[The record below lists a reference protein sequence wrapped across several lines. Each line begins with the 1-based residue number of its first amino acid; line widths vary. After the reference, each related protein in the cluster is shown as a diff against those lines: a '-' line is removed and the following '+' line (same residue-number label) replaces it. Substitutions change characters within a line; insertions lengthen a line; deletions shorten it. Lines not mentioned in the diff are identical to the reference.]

1 MTAIT
6 TRNLRI
12 NSAEQLLESV
22 SEPAATYLYVAYG
35 KNTPW
40 ANDSLPNTAVDTTSD
55 RDDVWRNIIGG
66 KRVTGNDITLAIKRV
81 NWTTNTVYQAY
92 DDTSSTLYDANTQF
106 YVMTD
111 DYNIYKCLY
120 NNNSANSTVKP
131 TYVQA
136 SFSSTEADGYI
147 WKYMYTLNTRD
158 RQKFLTNEW
167 IPVRTLTIDDA
178 SQQYA
183 VEQAAVDGAIDVIL
197 VTNGGS
203 NYTNTSNVTVTISGD
218 GSDAT
223 AVAYVNTIS
232 NTIANVVVTTRGT
245 GYTTANVT
253 VSGGGGSNA
262 SLRAIIGPQ
271 GGHGKDPVYE
281 LGGSNIL
288 MSVRI
293 DGDEDG
299 ALIANN
305 DYRQVSII
313 KDPLIYNS
321 SNAFTNTVFSQ
332 TLTLAIAG
340 SGPDYVSDEYVY
352 QGASLASA
360 TFSAR
365 VLSWNTST
373 NIMKVTEYTGTPTT
387 TTLNGQVSGAN
398 RFITSISNPNL
409 KNRSGQVIY
418 IDNITPVTRVD
429 DQAEIMKIVI
439 KY

>member
-22 SEPAATYLYVAYG
+22 SEPAATYMYIAYG
-35 KNTPW
+35 KNSPW

-55 RDDVWRNIIGG
+55 RDDVWRNMIGG
-66 KRVTGNDITLAIKRV
+66 KRITGNDITLAIRRI
-81 NWTTNTVYQAY
+81 NWTSNTTYQIY
-92 DDTSSTLYDANTQF
+92 DDTSSTLYDANNQF
-106 YVMTD
+106 YVITD
-111 DYNIYKCLY
+111 EFNVYKCLF

-136 SFSSTEADGYI
+136 SFSSTEADGYV

-158 RQKFLTNEW
+158 KQKFLTNDW
-167 IPVRTLTIDDA
+167 IPVRTLSLNDG

-183 VEQAAVDGAIDVIL
+183 VQQAAVDGAIDIII

-203 NYTNTSNVTVTISGD
+203 NYTNSSNVVVTITGD
-218 GSDAT
+218 GSNAS
-223 AVAYVNTIS
+223 AIAYVNTVS
-232 NTIANVVVTTRGT
+232 NTIANVVVTNRGL
-245 GYTTANVT
+245 GYTTAT
-253 VSGGGGSNA
+253 AKVSGGGGSDA
-262 SLRAIIGPQ
+262 ALRVIIGPQ
-271 GGHGKDPVYE
+271 GGHGKNPIYE

-288 MSVRI
+288 TSVRI
-293 DGDEDG
+293 DGDEGG

-313 KDPLIYNS
+313 KDPLIFNS
-321 SNAFTNTVFSQ
+321 STPFTNTVFSQ

-340 SGPDYVSDEYVY
+340 AGPDYISDEYVY
-352 QGASLASA
+352 QGASLESSS
-360 TFSAR
+360 FSAR
-365 VLSWNTST
+365 VLSWNSTT
-373 NIMKVTEYTGTPTT
+373 NIMKVTEYTGTPTS

-398 RFITSISNPNL
+398 RFITSVSNPDL

-418 IDNITPVTRVD
+418 IDNITPVTRTNA
-429 DQAEIMKIVI
+429 QAEIMKIVI

>member
-40 ANDSLPNTAVDTTSD
+40 ANDSFPNTAVDTISD
-55 RDDVWRNIIGG
+55 KDDVWRNLIGG
-66 KRVTGNDITLAIKRV
+66 KRITGNDISLAIKRI
-81 NWTTNTVYQAY
+81 NWTTNTVYQIY

-106 YVMTD
+106 YVITD
-111 DYNIYKCLY
+111 EYNVYKCLY
-120 NNNSANSTVKP
+120 NNNSANSTIKP
-131 TYVQA
+131 TYVQP
-136 SFSSTEADGYI
+136 SFTSTEADGYV

-158 RQKFLTNEW
+158 RQKFLTNDW
-167 IPVRTLTIDDA
+167 IPVRTLTLNDA
-178 SQQYA
+178 SQQYS
-183 VEQAAVDGAIDVIL
+183 VQSAAIDGAIDIIL
-197 VTNGGS
+197 VSNGGS
-203 NYTNTSNVTVTISGD
+203 NYTNTSNIVVTISGD
-218 GSDAT
+218 GANAT
-223 AVAYVNTIS
+223 AIAYVNTIS

-245 GYTTANVT
+245 GYTTANVV
-253 VSGGGGSNA
+253 VSGGGGANA
-262 SLRAIIGPQ
+262 ALSAVIGPQ

-281 LGGSNIL
+281 LGGSNIIL
-288 MSVRI
+288 SVRI

-305 DYRQVSII
+305 DYRQVTII
-313 KDPLIYNS
+313 KDPLIFGT

-332 TLTLAIAG
+332 ALTLTIAG
-340 SGPDYVSDEYVY
+340 AGPEYLSDEYVY
-352 QGASLASA
+352 QGASLSTAS
-360 TFSAR
+360 FSAR
-365 VLSWNTST
+365 VLSWNTTT

-387 TTLNGQVSGAN
+387 TTLNGQTSGAN
-398 RFITSISNPNL
+398 RFITGVSNPNL

-418 IDNITPVTRVD
+418 IDNISPVTRTD
-429 DQAEIMKIVI
+429 DQAEVMKIVI